1 MNQHNEPAQR
11 LPKVVMLG
19 PELKQMGG
27 IATVENLILNHAP
40 SDVEIHH
47 IPTHNDGSVALRVR
61 LFANAIWQSI
71 LQFST
76 ADVEAVHIFLSQRGS
91 AVRNAI
97 LTLIA
102 RAYRKPVIIHAQ
114 SSEFHVFYDSLPGVG
129 KLLLRSIFRQCA
141 YFIALSESWK
151 KYYTQSLKLEDTQAV
166 VLPNPVQLP
175 AHVPDRSSSETATFL
190 FLGRIGQRKGAF
202 DLIRAFA
209 ALPEELKTQAH
220 LFMAG
225 DGEVEKARSMVQELN
240 LGQCVTILDWLN
252 PEQRDTYLAKAD
264 VFVLPTNNE
273 GLPLALLEAM
283 GWGLPGITTPV
294 GGIPELVTS
303 GQDGI
308 LVEPGNVEQLS
319 QAIQSLIENKELRL
333 TLGKNAR
340 AKVEPLNIHSY
351 CASLVA
357 LYRSAG
363 RQSIREQVATSEKM
377 AAKN

>member
-1 MNQHNEPAQR
+1 MNRQNEAKR

-27 IATVENLILNHAP
+27 IATVENLILANMP

-47 IPTHNDGSVALRVR
+47 IPTHNDGSVSLRVR
-61 LFANAIWQSI
+61 LFANAVWQSI
-71 LQFST
+71 WKFST
-76 ADVEAVHIFLSQRGS
+76 EDVDAVHIFLSQRGS

-97 LTLIA
+97 LTVIA

-114 SSEFHVFYDSLPGVG
+114 SSEFHVFYDNLSAVG
-129 KLLLRSIFRQCA
+129 QLLLRSIFCQCA

-151 KYYTQSLKLEDTQAV
+151 RYYTQSLKLNDSQAV

-175 AHVPDRSSSETATFL
+175 AHVPDRSSSENATFL

-202 DLIRAFA
+202 DLIQAFA
-209 ALPEELKTQAH
+209 ALPDEQKAQAH
-220 LFMAG
+220 LFIAG
-225 DGEVEKARSMVQELN
+225 DGEVAKARSMVQELN

-252 PEQRDTYLAKAD
+252 PEQRDIYLAKAD

-319 QAIQSLIENKELRL
+319 EAIKSLIDDKDLRL

-351 CASLVA
+351 CATLVA
-357 LYRSAG
+357 LYRSASH
-363 RQSIREQVATSEKM
+363 QSAPEKVAAPEKI